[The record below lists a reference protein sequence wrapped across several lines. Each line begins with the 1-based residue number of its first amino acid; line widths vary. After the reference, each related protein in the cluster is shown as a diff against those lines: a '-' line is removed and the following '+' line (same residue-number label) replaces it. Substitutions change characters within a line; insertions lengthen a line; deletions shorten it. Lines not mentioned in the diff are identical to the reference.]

1 MSDIE
6 LDDQLVRILAPIHL
20 KRLEQE
26 LLNDA
31 QQRHAQGALRA
42 AWPSLR
48 QANWFAEV
56 TAQAANIQKIQAH
69 LREQGQERWS
79 DHKSATRLY
88 QVIGE
93 KIGDRLHRHVE
104 DALLAAG
111 RDTERVLKKSIA
123 DYSPS
128 ADWLAHEQLALARL
142 YIHSLVAWRRIDQAD
157 DQIRR

>member
-1 MSDIE
+1 MSKTM

-20 KRLEQE
+20 KRLQQD

-56 TAQAANIQKIQAH
+56 AAQAENIPKIQEH
-69 LREQGQERWS
+69 LREQGQKRWS
-79 DHKSATRLY
+79 DHQSATRLY

-93 KIGDRLHRHVE
+93 KIGDRLHRHIE

-111 RDTERVLKKSIA
+111 RDTVRVLKGSA
-123 DYSPS
+123 VDYSPS
-128 ADWLAHEQLALARL
+128 ADWLAQEQLALARL

-157 DQIRR
+157 ETR